1 MQQPQGYS
9 VAGKDNMVCKLKK
22 SFYGLKQAPMQWY
35 KKFDGFMSKNG
46 FVKCHGN
53 HCCYFKKLKT
63 SYIILLLYVDDM
75 LILGESMEEIS
86 NLKQSLS
93 MEFAMKDLSA
103 TKQILGMRISK
114 DIETR
119 KLRLSQDNFV
129 SKVLKRFNMESAKPV
144 STL

>member
-1 MQQPQGYS
+1 MP
-9 VAGKDNMVCKLKK
+9 
-22 SFYGLKQAPMQWY
+22 
-35 KKFDGFMSKNG
+35 KNG
-46 FVKCHGN
+46 FVKCHGD
-53 HCCYFKKLKT
+53 HFCYFKKLKT
-63 SYIILLLYVDDM
+63 SYLILLLYVGDM
-75 LILGESMEEIS
+75 LIAGECMEEIS

-93 MEFAMKDLSA
+93 MEFAMKDLGA